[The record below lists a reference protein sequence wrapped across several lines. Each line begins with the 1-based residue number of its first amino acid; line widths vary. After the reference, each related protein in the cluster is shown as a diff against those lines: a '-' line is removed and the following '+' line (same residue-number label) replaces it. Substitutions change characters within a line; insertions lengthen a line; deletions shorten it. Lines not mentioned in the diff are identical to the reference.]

1 MPRYTRPSPRE
12 FSPFYAEYVASVPDG
27 DDVLMTLAAQRDELV
42 ALLRP
47 LSETT
52 WRSRY
57 APGKWS
63 VGEVVGHLC
72 DAERILA
79 YRALRFARADQTPL
93 EGFEE
98 DDYVPPA
105 RFDERSPGSLLAE
118 YEAVRASTLALFR
131 HLPAEAPERVGCA
144 NGAEVSVR
152 ALLYIITGHER
163 HHTRVLR
170 ERYL

>member
-1 MPRYTRPSPRE
+1 MPRYARPSTRE
-12 FSPFYAEYVASVPDG
+12 FAPFYAEYVASVPAG
-27 DDVLMTLAAQRDELV
+27 DVLATLEAQQHEMV
-42 ALLRP
+42 TLLRS
-47 LSETT
+47 LSEAQ
-52 WRSRY
+52 WRLRY

-93 EGFEE
+93 PGFEE
-98 DDYVPPA
+98 NDYVPPA
-105 RFDERSPGSLLAE
+105 QSDERAPESLIAE
-118 YEAVRASTLALFR
+118 YEAIRASTLALFR
-131 HLPAEAPERVGCA
+131 YLPPAAPERVGSA

-170 ERYL
+170 DRYL